1 MRCLAV
7 AALFVSITGF
17 AAGAIGIGDDA
28 WDWYSGMSPYEQ
40 CMDYLSGDPDI
51 ETVLAEDLSFCE
63 DLWGRSD
70 SQ

>member
-1 MRCLAV
+1 MRCLGV
-7 AALFVSITGF
+7 AAFFVAITGP
-17 AAGAIGIGDDA
+17 AAGAIGADA
-28 WDWYSGMSPYEQ
+28 WDWYTGMSPYEQ

-51 ETVLAEDLSFCE
+51 EKVLAEDLSHCE